1 MNSKR
6 LSACRSQHRVYSPR
20 FDAQRLAHGFAMKTL
35 DPSSQNTQ
43 AFNTQALSLG
53 QAQQRIDQCVQDLLQ
68 NTSLPTERIQLE
80 EAFGRTLA
88 QDITSA
94 VHVPAHTN
102 SAMDGFA
109 FRMPQKTNA
118 EPTNMR
124 FKLVGESLA
133 GKPFTKTVAHDECI
147 KIMTGALL
155 PLELDTVAPFE
166 SVMMDSLGEPK
177 NELTLGQWIDMDGA
191 RFKAGDNRR
200 LAGEDI
206 QKGARVLL
214 QGQRL
219 HAASMGLMAS
229 LGIAQVE
236 VQALLKV
243 AIFSTGDELQRPG
256 ETLKPGMIFDSN
268 RYTLKGLLQ
277 GLGCE
282 VIDLGIAADQPL
294 ALKHMLLEAAK
305 VSDVIITSGGVSDG
319 DADHTKALMQ
329 DMGEVYFWKIAM
341 RPGRPLAF
349 GKIGNSLLF
358 GLPGNPVAVMVT
370 FLSLVRPALLQM
382 TRRQDDP
389 AFAISTLT
397 ALCDEPIK
405 KKPGR
410 TEFQRGMTRRN
421 AHGQLCVRLS
431 GHQGS
436 GILSSMVQ
444 ADCLIVLEHD
454 RADIQ
459 AQETVTL
466 WPLPGLI

>member
-6 LSACRSQHRVYSPR
+6 LSACRPQHRAHSTR
-20 FDAQRLAHGFAMKTL
+20 LDTQGLAHGFAMKTL

-43 AFNTQALSLG
+43 AFNTEALSLG
-53 QAQQRIDQCVQDLLQ
+53 QAQQLIGQCVEDLLQ
-68 NTSLPTERIQLE
+68 HRSLRTERIPLE

-88 QDITSA
+88 EDITSG
-94 VHVPAHTN
+94 VDVPAHTN

-109 FRMPQKTNA
+109 FRMPPKTNT

-124 FKLVGESLA
+124 YKLVGESLA
-133 GKPFTKTVAHDECI
+133 GKPFTKAVAHDECI

-166 SVMMDSLGEPK
+166 SVMIDPLGERTNK
-177 NELTLGQWIDMDGA
+177 LTWGQWIDMDGT

-206 QKGARVLL
+206 PKGARVLL

-219 HAASMGLMAS
+219 HAACMGLMAS
-229 LGIAQVE
+229 LGVAQVK

-256 ETLKPGMIFDSN
+256 ESLKPGMIFDSN

-282 VIDLGIAADQPL
+282 VIDLGIAADEPL
-294 ALKHMLLEAAK
+294 ALKHMLKEAAK
-305 VSDVIITSGGVSDG
+305 VCDVIITSGGVSDG
-319 DADHTKALMQ
+319 DADHTKAMMQ
-329 DMGEVYFWKIAM
+329 DMGEVFFWKIAM

-349 GKIGNSLLF
+349 GKIGSSLLF

-370 FLSLVRPALLQM
+370 FLSLVRPALLHM
-382 TRRQDDP
+382 MKRQEDP
-389 AFAISTLT
+389 AFDIATLT
-397 ALCDEPIK
+397 ALCEEPIR

-410 TEFQRGMTRRN
+410 TEFQRGLTRRN
-421 AHGQLCVRLS
+421 ANGQLCVRLS

-444 ADCLIVLEHD
+444 ADCLIVLEHE
-454 RADIQ
+454 RPDIK

-466 WPLPGLI
+466 WPLPRLI